1 MAKNFAFL
9 SIGVAIG
16 FLLAK
21 LVDKANEMAN
31 DPHRLADSID
41 QRLASLEGQLVP

>member
-1 MAKNFAFL
+1 MAKNLAFL
-9 SIGVAIG
+9 SVGVAIG

-21 LVDKANEMAN
+21 LVDKAVEVAN

-41 QRLASLEGQLVP
+41 ERLASLESQLAQ